1 MLFFVKQ
8 APALSILSQPR
19 HRRVQNQASEQVL
32 AQKQVFFVI
41 LQASKHPKASRI
53 RTKPFL
59 IFGKANERSQKQKRE
74 TDLIIKRYSKHTF
87 FSRTPACERSRKKKT
102 AQRKAV
108 LEVTSQERARRRI
121 TGTRRPDET
130 TASRCKLAYVGN
142 DDVSTWSNQNS
153 NTHG

>member
-1 MLFFVKQ
+1 M
-8 APALSILSQPR
+8 
-19 HRRVQNQASEQVL
+19 
-32 AQKQVFFVI
+32 
-41 LQASKHPKASRI
+41 
-53 RTKPFL
+53 
-59 IFGKANERSQKQKRE
+59 
-74 TDLIIKRYSKHTF
+74 IKRHSKHTF
-87 FSRTPACERSRKKKT
+87 FHAHQLVNALAKKKT

-108 LEVTSQERARRRI
+108 LEVTSQERARRRT